1 MGIFYSFISWMGYA
15 QLDFNVFCLIP
26 LIICYPS
33 SSSRLLSMEGHW
45 ESSLLACP
53 CRQHCSEPDNQTPR
67 TSFINVGQ
75 EKPSLFIP
83 STCLSGAASTRS
95 PHSNYGSITANPCQ
109 QKASTFA
116 GQRLNLFDFWAI
128 CNLEK
133 QNKKQK
139 LATPSTDTK
148 FGMKRGEVRFTGLR
162 HFRGTWARGFGFD
175 HGLWTKITEM
185 RG

>member
-1 MGIFYSFISWMGYA
+1 MWDRKSPH
-15 QLDFNVFCLIP
+15 C
-26 LIICYPS
+26 S
-33 SSSRLLSMEGHW
+33 SHPPACPV
-45 ESSLLACP
+45 LLAP
-53 CRQHCSEPDNQTPR
+53 DHPTVIMVRLPPTHVSRRPQH
-67 TSFINVGQ
+67 
-75 EKPSLFIP
+75 
-83 STCLSGAASTRS
+83 
-95 PHSNYGSITANPCQ
+95 
-109 QKASTFA
+109 FA